1 MRPIELFRTSGFR
14 LALAFLLVFGAAAS
28 ALFLFV
34 DWQMRDFLDQRSDEW
49 LTREMQSLQ
58 ILPTDEVVLRLSAR
72 SQDSTTI
79 ERPFSLFDQSGKLVA
94 GNKLTYPEKPTFE
107 APFDF
112 VDHGTS
118 RGAHYRGYL
127 HRRPDGGSILV
138 AQSLHEQREFRER
151 LENATLFASLATA
164 ILGLVGAIAVGLGA
178 VRRLDEISG
187 AAVQIMKGDLKRRLP
202 TGRAGGDIDRLAKVV
217 NEMLDEIERLMQEV
231 KGVCDNIAHDMRTPL
246 TRLLGSL
253 ERARRRA
260 TTIDEYHGYVDEAL
274 EEIRG
279 ILKTF
284 GALLRISEVEDG
296 LRRSGFVDI
305 DLKAIARDAVDFFEP
320 AADEC
325 GVTLKFVSNT
335 NEPATISGDPSLL
348 FEAIANLIDNA
359 IKFTPR
365 GGEATVRVEG
375 CGQVATVTV
384 EDTGIGIRAEEAD
397 AVLRRFY
404 RAERS
409 RHAPGNGLGLSLV
422 AAIARLH
429 GMRLEITA
437 ATIGTRVHLAAGWK
451 YRSRI
456 GQALS

>member
-1 MRPIELFRTSGFR
+1 MRLFEPFRTSGFR

-34 DWQMRDFLDQRSDEW
+34 DWQMQAFLDQRSDEW

-58 ILPTDEVVLRLSAR
+58 NLPADTVVSRLSLR
-72 SQDSTTI
+72 SKDPTNS
-79 ERPFSLFDQSGKLVA
+79 ERPFSLFDQSGKLIA
-94 GNKLTYPEKPTFE
+94 GVPLAYPEKAVFD

-112 VDHGTS
+112 ADRS
-118 RGAHYRGYL
+118 AARKDHYRGLL
-127 HRRPDGGSILV
+127 HRRADGGSVLV

-151 LENATLFASLATA
+151 LENATLFASLTTA
-164 ILGLVGAIAVGLGA
+164 ILGLAGAIAVGFGA
-178 VRRLDEISG
+178 VRRLDAMSE
-187 AAVQIMKGDLKRRLP
+187 AAAQIMKGDLKQRLP

-260 TTIDEYHGYVDEAL
+260 ASIDEYHGYIDEAL
-274 EEIRG
+274 DEIRG

-296 LRRSGFVDI
+296 LRRSGFINI
-305 DLKAIARDAVDFFEP
+305 DLKEIARDAVDFFEP
-320 AADEC
+320 AAEEC
-325 GVTLKFVSNT
+325 GVTLAYVSGT
-335 NEPATISGDPSLL
+335 AQPAIISGDPSLI

-359 IKFTPR
+359 IKFTPP
-365 GGEATVRVEG
+365 GGNATVRVEG
-375 CGQVATVTV
+375 TEHGVVVAV
-384 EDTGIGIRAEEAD
+384 EDTGIGIRSEDAE

-409 RHAPGNGLGLSLV
+409 RHSPGNGLGLSLV

-429 GMRLEITA
+429 GMRLEITVPN
-437 ATIGTRVHLAAGWK
+437 IGTCIRLAT
-451 YRSRI
+451 
-456 GQALS
+456 

>member
-1 MRPIELFRTSGFR
+1 MAQAMFSMRSIELFRTSGFR
-14 LALAFLLVFGAAAS
+14 LALVFLLVFGAAAG

-34 DWQMRDFLDQRSDEW
+34 DWQMQGFLDQRSDEW

-58 ILPTDEVVLRLSAR
+58 SLPANEIVSRLSVR
-72 SQDSTTI
+72 SKDPSNI
-79 ERPFSLFDQSGKLVA
+79 ERPFSLFDQSGKLIA
-94 GNKLTYPEKPTFE
+94 GVQLAYPDQAVFDT
-107 APFDF
+107 PFDF
-112 VDHGTS
+112 TDPNPTRKG
-118 RGAHYRGYL
+118 HYRGLL
-127 HRRPDGGSILV
+127 HHRADGSSILV

-151 LENATLFASLATA
+151 LENATLFASLTTA
-164 ILGLVGAIAVGLGA
+164 ILGLVGAIAVGVGV
-178 VRRLDEISG
+178 VRRLDAMSE
-187 AAVQIMKGDLKRRLP
+187 AAAQIMKGDLKQRLP
-202 TGRAGGDIDRLAKVV
+202 TGRAGGDIDRLASVV
-217 NEMLDEIERLMQEV
+217 NEMLDEIERLMNEV

-246 TRLLGSL
+246 TRLLASL

-260 TTIDEYHGYVDEAL
+260 ANIDEYHGYIDEAL

-320 AADEC
+320 AADES
-325 GVTLKFVSNT
+325 GVTLAYRSSND
-335 NEPATISGDPSLL
+335 EPAVISGDPSLI

-365 GGEATVRVEG
+365 EGRAIVEVEG
-375 CGQVATVTV
+375 GRIATITV
-384 EDTGIGIRAEEAD
+384 EDTGIGIRTEDAE

-404 RAERS
+404 RAEKS

-422 AAIARLH
+422 SAIARLH
-429 GMRLEITA
+429 GMRLEITTA
-437 ATIGTRVHLAAGWK
+437 DIGTRVRLA
-451 YRSRI
+451 I
-456 GQALS
+456 

>member
-1 MRPIELFRTSGFR
+1 MFSMRPIELFRTSGFR
-14 LALAFLLVFGAAAS
+14 LALAFLVVFGAAAV

-34 DWQMRDFLDQRSDEW
+34 DWQMQDFLDQRSDEW
-49 LTREMQSLQ
+49 LSREMQSLQ
-58 ILPTDEVVLRLSAR
+58 GQSTDVIVSRLSLR
-72 SQDSTTI
+72 TKDLTSI
-79 ERPFSLFDQSGKLVA
+79 ERPFSLFDQNGKLIA
-94 GNKLTYPEKPTFE
+94 GVQLAIPDQAAFD

-112 VDHGTS
+112 TDHS
-118 RGAHYRGYL
+118 AARKEHYRGLL
-127 HRRPDGGSILV
+127 HRRTDGATILV

-151 LENATLFASLATA
+151 LENATLFASIATA
-164 ILGLVGAIAVGLGA
+164 ILGLAGAVAVGVGA
-178 VRRLDEISG
+178 VRRLDAMSD
-187 AAVQIMKGDLKRRLP
+187 AAAQIMKGDLKQRLP
-202 TGRAGGDIDRLAKVV
+202 TGRAAGDIDRLAKVV

-231 KGVCDNIAHDMRTPL
+231 KGVCDNVAHDMRTPL

-260 TTIDEYHGYVDEAL
+260 TNIDEYHGYIDESL
-274 EEIRG
+274 EEVRG

-305 DLKAIARDAVDFFEP
+305 DLRVIARDAVDFFEP

-325 GVTLKFVSNT
+325 GVALIFASSND
-335 NEPATISGDPSLL
+335 EPAIISGDPSLI

-365 GGEATVRVEG
+365 GGKATVRVEG
-375 CGQVATVTV
+375 EKRAATIVV
-384 EDTGIGIRAEEAD
+384 EDTGIGIRAEDAD
-397 AVLRRFY
+397 AVVRRFY
-404 RAERS
+404 RAEKS

-429 GMRLEITA
+429 GMRLEIRSPK
-437 ATIGTRVHLAAGWK
+437 IGTCICLA
-451 YRSRI
+451 I
-456 GQALS
+456 E

>member
-1 MRPIELFRTSGFR
+1 MRPSELFRTSGFR
-14 LALAFLLVFGAAAS
+14 LALAFLVVFGAAAS

-34 DWQMRDFLDQRSDEW
+34 DWQMQGFLDQRSDEW

-58 ILPTDEVVLRLSAR
+58 SLPEDAIVSRLTTR
-72 SQDSTTI
+72 SRDQTNA
-79 ERPFSLFDQSGKLVA
+79 ERPFSLFDQNGKLIA
-94 GNKLTYPEKPTFE
+94 GIPLAFPEKPVFD

-112 VDHGTS
+112 ADHS
-118 RGAHYRGYL
+118 ASKKDHYRGML
-127 HRRPDGGSILV
+127 HRRADGSSILV

-151 LENATLFASLATA
+151 LENATLFASLTTA
-164 ILGLVGAIAVGLGA
+164 ILGLAGTVAVGLGA
-178 VRRLDEISG
+178 VRRLDAMSD
-187 AAVQIMKGDLKRRLP
+187 AAARIMKGDLKQRLP

-260 TTIDEYHGYVDEAL
+260 TSLEEYHGYVDEAL

-296 LRRSGFVDI
+296 LRRSGFVEI

-320 AADEC
+320 AAEEC
-325 GVTLKFVSNT
+325 GVTLAYASGSND
-335 NEPATISGDPSLL
+335 PAIILGDPSLI

-365 GGEATVRVEG
+365 DGRAIVRVESVG
-375 CGQVATVTV
+375 HGATVAV
-384 EDTGIGIRAEEAD
+384 EDTGIGIRKEDAD

-404 RAERS
+404 RAEKS

-422 AAIARLH
+422 SAVARLH
-429 GMRLEITA
+429 GMRLEIVTPDVGTCVRLATA
-437 ATIGTRVHLAAGWK
+437 
-451 YRSRI
+451 
-456 GQALS
+456 

>member
-1 MRPIELFRTSGFR
+1 MRLIELFRTSGFR

-34 DWQMRDFLDQRSDEW
+34 DWQMQGFLDQRSDEW
-49 LTREMQSLQ
+49 LRREMQSLQ
-58 ILPTDEVVLRLSAR
+58 SLPTDAIVSRLSAR
-72 SQDSTTI
+72 SRDLTNT
-79 ERPFSLFDQSGKLVA
+79 ERPFSLFDQNGKLVA
-94 GNKLTYPEKPTFE
+94 GIPLAYPERSIFDT
-107 APFDF
+107 PFDF
-112 VDHGTS
+112 ADHSATRKG
-118 RGAHYRGYL
+118 HYRGLL
-127 HRRPDGGSILV
+127 HRRADGGSILV

-151 LENATLFASLATA
+151 LENATLFASLTTA
-164 ILGLVGAIAVGLGA
+164 ILGLAGAIAVGFGA
-178 VRRLDEISG
+178 VRRLDAISD
-187 AAVQIMKGDLKRRLP
+187 AAAQIMKGDLKQRLP

-260 TTIDEYHGYVDEAL
+260 TNIDEYHGYIDEAL
-274 EEIRG
+274 DEIRG

-305 DLKAIARDAVDFFEP
+305 DLKEIARDAVDFFEP

-325 GVTLKFVSNT
+325 AVTLAYVSRT
-335 NEPATISGDPSLL
+335 EQPAIISGDPSLI

-359 IKFTPR
+359 IKFTPP
-365 GGEATVRVEG
+365 GGSATVRVEG
-375 CGQVATVTV
+375 TERGVFVAV
-384 EDTGIGIRAEEAD
+384 EDTGIGIRSEDAE

-409 RHAPGNGLGLSLV
+409 RHSPGNGLGLSLV

-429 GMRLEITA
+429 GMRLEISTPN
-437 ATIGTRVHLAAGWK
+437 IGTCVRLAT
-451 YRSRI
+451 
-456 GQALS
+456 

>member
-14 LALAFLLVFGAAAS
+14 LALAFLLVFGTAAS

-58 ILPTDEVVLRLSAR
+58 SLPADAIVSRLSLR
-72 SQDSTTI
+72 SKDLTNT
-79 ERPFSLFDQSGKLVA
+79 ERPFSLFNQDGKLIA
-94 GNKLTYPEKPTFE
+94 GVPLAYPEKAVFDT
-107 APFDF
+107 PFDF
-112 VDHGTS
+112 ADHS
-118 RGAHYRGYL
+118 AARKDHYRGLL
-127 HRRPDGGSILV
+127 HRRADGGSILV

-151 LENATLFASLATA
+151 LENATLFASLTTA
-164 ILGLVGAIAVGLGA
+164 LLGLAGAIAVGFGA
-178 VRRLDEISG
+178 VRRLDAMSG
-187 AAVQIMKGDLKRRLP
+187 AAAQIMKGDLKQRLP
-202 TGRAGGDIDRLAKVV
+202 TGRAGGDIDRLANVV

-260 TTIDEYHGYVDEAL
+260 TNIEEYHGYIDESL
-274 EEIRG
+274 EEVRG

-296 LRRSGFVDI
+296 LRRSGFIDI

-320 AADEC
+320 AAEEC
-325 GVTLKFVSNT
+325 GVTLAYASST
-335 NEPATISGDPSLL
+335 DEPAVISGDPSLI

-365 GGEATVRVEG
+365 DGRATVRVEG
-375 CGQVATVTV
+375 NGRVATVAV
-384 EDTGIGIRAEEAD
+384 EDTGIGIRAEDAD

-404 RAERS
+404 RAEKS

-422 AAIARLH
+422 SAIARLH
-429 GMRLEITA
+429 GMRLEIT
-437 ATIGTRVHLAAGWK
+437 TPNIGTCVRLATD
-451 YRSRI
+451 
-456 GQALS
+456 

>member
-34 DWQMRDFLDQRSDEW
+34 DWQMQDFLDQRSDEW
-49 LTREMQSLQ
+49 LRREMQSLQ
-58 ILPTDEVVLRLSAR
+58 NLPTDAVVSRLSAR
-72 SQDSTTI
+72 SRDLTNT
-79 ERPFSLFDQSGKLVA
+79 ERPFSLFDRDGKLVA
-94 GNKLTYPEKPTFE
+94 GIPLTYPEGSVVD

-112 VDHGTS
+112 ADHSTA
-118 RGAHYRGYL
+118 RKYHYRGLL
-127 HRRPDGGSILV
+127 HRRADGSSILV

-151 LENATLFASLATA
+151 LENATLFAALTTA
-164 ILGLVGAIAVGLGA
+164 ILGLAGAIAVGFGA
-178 VRRLDEISG
+178 VRRLDAMSG
-187 AAVQIMKGDLKRRLP
+187 AAAQIMKGDLKQRLP

-260 TTIDEYHGYVDEAL
+260 TSIDEYHGYIDEAL
-274 EEIRG
+274 DEIRG

-305 DLKAIARDAVDFFEP
+305 DLKEIARDAVDFFEP

-325 GVTLKFVSNT
+325 AVTLAYAAST
-335 NEPATISGDPSLL
+335 EQPAIISGDPSLI

-359 IKFTPR
+359 IKFTPP
-365 GGEATVRVEG
+365 GGSATVRVEG
-375 CGQVATVTV
+375 TERGVAVTV

-404 RAERS
+404 KAEKS

-422 AAIARLH
+422 SAIARLH
-429 GMRLEITA
+429 GMRLEIMTPN
-437 ATIGTRVHLAAGWK
+437 IGTHVRLAT
-451 YRSRI
+451 
-456 GQALS
+456 

>member
-1 MRPIELFRTSGFR
+1 MAQAMFSMRSIELFRTSGFR
-14 LALAFLLVFGAAAS
+14 LALVFLLVFGAAAG

-34 DWQMRDFLDQRSDEW
+34 DWQMQSFLDQRSDEW

-58 ILPTDEVVLRLSAR
+58 SLSEDAVLSRLAVRSKDPTNA
-72 SQDSTTI
+72 
-79 ERPFSLFDQSGKLVA
+79 ERPFSLFDRSGKLIA
-94 GNKLTYPEKPTFE
+94 GVSLSYPDHAVFD

-112 VDHGTS
+112 ADRS
-118 RGAHYRGYL
+118 AARRDHYRGL
-127 HRRPDGGSILV
+127 LRHRADGTAILV

-151 LENATLFASLATA
+151 LENATLFASLITA
-164 ILGLVGAIAVGLGA
+164 VFGLAGAIAVGVGA
-178 VRRLDEISG
+178 VRRLDAMSD
-187 AAVQIMKGDLKRRLP
+187 AAAQIVKGDLKQRLP
-202 TGRAGGDIDRLAKVV
+202 TGRAGGDIDRLANVV

-246 TRLLGSL
+246 TRLLASL

-260 TTIDEYHGYVDEAL
+260 TSIDEYHSYVDEAL
-274 EEIRG
+274 DEIRG

-305 DLKAIARDAVDFFEP
+305 DVKAIARDAVDFFEP
-320 AADEC
+320 AADES
-325 GVTLKFVSNT
+325 GVALAYHSSN
-335 NEPATISGDPSLL
+335 NEPAIISGDPSLI

-365 GGEATVRVEG
+365 EGRAVVEVEG
-375 CGQVATVTV
+375 NGHVVTVTV
-384 EDTGIGIRAEEAD
+384 EDTGIGIRAEDAD

-404 RAERS
+404 RAEKS

-422 AAIARLH
+422 SAIARLH
-429 GMRLEITA
+429 GMRLEIT
-437 ATIGTRVHLAAGWK
+437 TPDIGTRVRLAT
-451 YRSRI
+451 
-456 GQALS
+456 

>member
-1 MRPIELFRTSGFR
+1 M
-14 LALAFLLVFGAAAS
+14 ALAFLLVFGAAAS

-49 LTREMQSLQ
+49 LKREIQSLQ
-58 ILPTDEVVLRLSAR
+58 ILPTDEIVSRLSVR
-72 SQDSTTI
+72 SKDFTTV
-79 ERPFSLFDQSGKLVA
+79 ERPFSLFDQDGKLVA
-94 GNKLTYPEKPTFE
+94 GNKLTYPEKPAFE
-107 APFDF
+107 IPFDF
-112 VDHGTS
+112 VDHGTA
-118 RGAHYRGYL
+118 RGGHYRGFL
-127 HRRPDGGSILV
+127 HQRSDGGSILV

-164 ILGLVGAIAVGLGA
+164 ILGLLGAIAVGFGA
-178 VRRLDEISG
+178 VRRLDAISG
-187 AAVQIMKGDLKRRLP
+187 AAVQIMKGDLKQRLP
-202 TGRAGGDIDRLAKVV
+202 TGRAGGDIDRLARVV

-260 TTIDEYHGYVDEAL
+260 TGIDEYHGYVDEAL
-274 EEIRG
+274 DEIRG

-325 GVTLKFVSNT
+325 GVTLKYVSNT

-375 CGQVATVTV
+375 SGRVATVTV
-384 EDTGIGIRAEEAD
+384 EDTGIGIRAEDAD

-404 RAERS
+404 RAEKS

-429 GMRLEITA
+429 GMRLEITTP
-437 ATIGTRVHLAAGWK
+437 TIGTRVHLAVEWK
-451 YRSRI
+451 YRSKI
-456 GQALS
+456 VQASS